1 MITIILVVY
10 KSDKKKLNKILKTI
24 GTKYN
29 FIIVDNSMNYN
40 FDLIKLPKKT
50 TIIRSENNGN
60 GSGINIALKNCKTK
74 FAIYFDIDVNF
85 KKNLIYNLIKLSKK
99 IKKFSILIPNHG
111 KNKLG
116 SSPVKDYVGEASV
129 MLINK
134 SMLKKIGFFDE
145 NFFLYFEELDIL
157 SRCKKKKI
165 TAYLLPSLKIKH
177 TRASSIK
184 KSAKID
190 LLRAWHYMWSMF
202 YYYKKNFTFFLALK
216 KISKFIIKDF
226 IMFFYY
232 LFLLDH
238 NNYKLRFYR
247 LFGSI
252 SSIIGLKSFL
262 RL

>member
-145 NFFLYFEELDIL
+145 NFFLYFEEIDIL
-157 SRCKKKKI
+157 SRCKEKKI
-165 TAYLLPSLKIKH
+165 SAYLLPSLEIRH
-177 TRASSIK
+177 SRASSIK
-184 KSAKID
+184 KSAKLD

-202 YYYKKNFTFFLALK
+202 YFYKKNYSYFFAVKKTYHYILK
-216 KISKFIIKDF
+216 DLIVILISI
-226 IMFFYY
+226 
-232 LFLLDH
+232 FLL
-238 NNYKLRFYR
+238 NYKVIKLRFFR
-247 LFGSI
+247 LFGI
-252 SSIIGLKSFL
+252 GSSMLGLNSFL
-262 RL
+262 RP